1 MKIEKDVA
9 LSRNVNRLAHMGLP
23 GGGQVMVQGNYAYI
37 GHLRPPNG
45 TTIVDGSDP
54 RKPKIVSQ
62 LKIDDP
68 YMHSHKARVVGDIM
82 ITNYEKYNYL
92 FVRKAERLASVKEQ
106 IRKKTGKD
114 ATRAEV
120 ARELLVEE
128 AEVPKLEEIATR
140 GFEDG
145 GFKIWDVK
153 DRSKPRLI
161 SSVKTHGLGV
171 HRFDMDER
179 YAYISTE
186 MEGFHGNIL
195 ELIS

>member
-54 RKPKIVSQ
+54 RKPRIVSQ

-114 ATRAEV
+114 VLGQLPRHRCRAG
-120 ARELLVEE
+120 
-128 AEVPKLEEIATR
+128 KLAVLDST
-140 GFEDG
+140 GFAG
-145 GFKIWDVK
+145 GTSWV
-153 DRSKPRLI
+153 
-161 SSVKTHGLGV
+161 
-171 HRFDMDER
+171 
-179 YAYISTE
+179 
-186 MEGFHGNIL
+186 
-195 ELIS
+195 